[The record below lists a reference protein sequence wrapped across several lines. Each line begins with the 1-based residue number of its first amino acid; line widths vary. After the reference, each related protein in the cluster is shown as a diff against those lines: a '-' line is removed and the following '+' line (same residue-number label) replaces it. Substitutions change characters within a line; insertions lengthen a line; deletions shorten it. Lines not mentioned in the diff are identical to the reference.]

1 MPRPT
6 DCMPGSGSRGK
17 VQEWRTVEDRGV
29 GRIDETTRFGNEGR
43 VVAHESGQAW
53 ANGPACALLFS
64 IVVSGGCSRSA
75 TGVLVVACCVCKR
88 EISLVGWW
96 WKS

>member
-53 ANGPACALLFS
+53 ANGPACALFS